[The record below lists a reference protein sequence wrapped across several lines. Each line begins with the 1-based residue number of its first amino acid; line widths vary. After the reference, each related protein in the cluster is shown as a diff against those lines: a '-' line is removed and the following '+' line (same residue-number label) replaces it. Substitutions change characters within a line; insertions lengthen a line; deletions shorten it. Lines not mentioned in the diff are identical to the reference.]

1 MLVGAR
7 LLALMVERV
16 NVLCCHLL
24 LVLLHEHHLVLVL
37 LVLLHDHLLI
47 LLILLLLLWCV
58 NWLRM
63 HECLGNRLWGLVLMS
78 LGWLLLAER
87 AFLRVVLH
95 HLSTFTAVASDET
108 TWLILLLVAL
118 VYRLSRIHLNFK

>member
-16 NVLCCHLL
+16 NVLSCHLL

-47 LLILLLLLWCV
+47 LLILLLLRCV
-58 NWLRM
+58 NWLGM

-118 VYRLSRIHLNFK
+118 V

>member
-47 LLILLLLLWCV
+47 LLILLLLRCV
-58 NWLRM
+58 NWLGM
-63 HECLGNRLWGLVLMS
+63 HECLGNRLWGLVLMR

-118 VYRLSRIHLNFK
+118 VHGLSRIHLNFK

>member
-1 MLVGAR
+1 MLVGVR
-7 LLALMVERV
+7 LLALMLERIT
-16 NVLCCHLL
+16 VLSCHLL

-47 LLILLLLLWCV
+47 LLILLLLLLRCV
-58 NWLRM
+58 NWLGM
-63 HECLGNRLWGLVLMS
+63 HECLGNRLCGLVLMS

-118 VYRLSRIHLNFK
+118 V

>member
-1 MLVGAR
+1 MLVGVR

-16 NVLCCHLL
+16 NVLSCHLL

-47 LLILLLLLWCV
+47 LLILLLLRCV
-58 NWLRM
+58 HRLGM
-63 HECLGNRLWGLVLMS
+63 HECLGNRLWGLVLMR

-118 VYRLSRIHLNFK
+118 VHGLSRIHLNFK

>member
-1 MLVGAR
+1 MLVGVR

-63 HECLGNRLWGLVLMS
+63 HECLGIRL
-78 LGWLLLAER
+78 
-87 AFLRVVLH
+87 
-95 HLSTFTAVASDET
+95 
-108 TWLILLLVAL
+108 
-118 VYRLSRIHLNFK
+118 